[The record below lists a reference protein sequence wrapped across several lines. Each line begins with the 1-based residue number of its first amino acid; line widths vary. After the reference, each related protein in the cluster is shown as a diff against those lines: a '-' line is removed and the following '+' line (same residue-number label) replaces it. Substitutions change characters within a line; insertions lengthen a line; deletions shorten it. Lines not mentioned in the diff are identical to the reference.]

1 MCDLGIDK
9 RHRFDMFE
17 GVDRMF
23 PEPGDSSALGWTSEA
38 GGPAVWDVSHVS
50 KSLPHHR
57 AQEAAWGWKE
67 SNVIPHS
74 I

>member
-1 MCDLGIDK
+1 MDK
-9 RHRFDMFE
+9 RHRSDMFG
-17 GVDRMF
+17 GVDGMF
-23 PEPGDSSALGWTSEA
+23 PEPGDPSALEWTSEA
-38 GGPAVWDVSHVS
+38 GGPAVWGVSHVS
-50 KSLPHHR
+50 ESRPHHR